1 MELSITKKNQ
11 EAGKQNVFPADM
23 VKLIERVNLFLSTKD
38 DASCRS
44 SIAQD
49 RGSLVDAFGFASKGK
64 GKAEIVLSEDTAVE
78 LGHPSAGSLSMV
90 LMTNRAT
97 NIKDNRITVVGPEVR
112 EMDDKTR
119 YPFAQVIL
127 LAVNCGTHPDPFKID
142 NLQFLTNRLP
152 GYMVRSVPGKLWSRI
167 SRKGLET
174 GIDLSVIGSA
184 VINAYKHEFEN
195 VKAVEV
201 IYVTSSKDD
210 IAELEKVKIEADI
223 LSGRHKKLVLGID
236 GELECT
242 GLDCDTCEEK
252 PVCDSLRDIVI
263 KRRKMN

>member
-1 MELSITKKNQ
+1 MESSITDKTQKA
-11 EAGKQNVFPADM
+11 ETQNVFPTDR
-23 VKLIERVNLFLSTKD
+23 VKLIERVKLFLSTKD
-38 DASCRS
+38 DASYRS
-44 SIAQD
+44 SIAMDQ
-49 RGSLVDAFGFASKGK
+49 GSLVDAFGFASKGK

-90 LMTNRAT
+90 LMTNRAA
-97 NIKDNRITVVGPEVR
+97 NIKDNRITVVGPEVW
-112 EMDDKTR
+112 EMDDQTR

-127 LAVNCGTHPDPFKID
+127 LAIDCDTPPDPFEID
-142 NLQFLTNRLP
+142 RLQFLTNRLP

-167 SRKGLET
+167 SKKGVKA
-174 GIDLSVIGSA
+174 GINLSAIGSA

-201 IYVTSSKDD
+201 LYVTSSKND
-210 IAELEKVKIEADI
+210 IAELEKVKVEEEI
-223 LSGRHKKLVLGID
+223 LSGQHKKLVLGIN
-236 GELECT
+236 GEVECT
-242 GLDCDTCEEK
+242 GLNCDTCAEK